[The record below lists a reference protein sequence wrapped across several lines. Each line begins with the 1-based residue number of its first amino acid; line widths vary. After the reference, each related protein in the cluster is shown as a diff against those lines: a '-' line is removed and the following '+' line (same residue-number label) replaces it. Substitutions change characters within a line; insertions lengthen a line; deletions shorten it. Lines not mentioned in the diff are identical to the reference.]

1 MNPVLEVRGL
11 SVEIPTANATLR
23 PVRDVSFD
31 LHPGETLSLVG
42 ESGSGK
48 SMTALAIMD
57 LLPRQARRSVKR
69 LRFLGEDLA
78 SKSAGEIGRLRGAKI
93 GMVFQD
99 PMTSL
104 NPVYTVGNQ
113 LMEVYLRHKR
123 SSKHEARER
132 ALFLLDKVNIPDPAL
147 RLCQYPHQ
155 LSGGLRQRV
164 MIAMALMCGPALII
178 ADEPTTALDVTTQS
192 QILDLLRSLQ
202 REFHMAVIL
211 ITHDL
216 GVVAH
221 FSDRVSVMYAGEIVE
236 QASTDDLLVR
246 PMHPYT
252 SALLDCIPVPGSSRH
267 GGKLR
272 SIPGV
277 VPLIT
282 SGDQGCAF
290 RGRCDHTQDICKNTG
305 IPMRELSGSH
315 KFRCVLLPRNHADVA
330 VKNHA

>member
-104 NPVYTVGNQ
+104 NPVYTVG
-113 LMEVYLRHKR
+113 K
-123 SSKHEARER
+123 S
-132 ALFLLDKVNIPDPAL
+132 
-147 RLCQYPHQ
+147 
-155 LSGGLRQRV
+155 
-164 MIAMALMCGPALII
+164 
-178 ADEPTTALDVTTQS
+178 
-192 QILDLLRSLQ
+192 
-202 REFHMAVIL
+202 
-211 ITHDL
+211 
-216 GVVAH
+216 VV
-221 FSDRVSVMYAGEIVE
+221 
-236 QASTDDLLVR
+236 
-246 PMHPYT
+246 
-252 SALLDCIPVPGSSRH
+252 
-267 GGKLR
+267 
-272 SIPGV
+272 
-277 VPLIT
+277 
-282 SGDQGCAF
+282 
-290 RGRCDHTQDICKNTG
+290 
-305 IPMRELSGSH
+305 
-315 KFRCVLLPRNHADVA
+315 
-330 VKNHA
+330 